1 VDQVKRTTDDR
12 AENSVEISGREA
24 ETRARILDAAVD
36 CFVQFGNDKTTLDD
50 VARVAG
56 LTRQTIYRYF
66 PGRSALLEAVDRLE
80 DERLRHQAAAIG
92 RRSRSLEEFVAGMVE
107 TQVAV
112 AQRYRTRQHLLELDR
127 GLFQSMILVQQR
139 KIGRLREMVAP
150 ELAAARRRGELPAGL
165 DLAEAAEWLAIS
177 LASVTSLTGAET
189 FDLDDP
195 ASVGRFYARHLC
207 RGLVGPPE
215 AKR

>member
-1 VDQVKRTTDDR
+1 MDQVNRTDE
-12 AENSVEISGREA
+12 AVEVTTREA
-24 ETRARILDAAVD
+24 ETRRRILDAAIE

-80 DERLRHQAAAIG
+80 DQRLRRQAAAIG
-92 RRSRSLEEFVAGMVE
+92 QRSRTLEDFVAGMVE

-112 AQRYRTRQHLLELDR
+112 ALRYRTRQHLLDLDR
-127 GLFQSMILVQQR
+127 GLFQSMFLVHQR
-139 KIGRLREMVAP
+139 KIGRLREMVTP
-150 ELAAARRRGELPAGL
+150 QLEAARRRGELHPSV

-177 LASVTSLTGAET
+177 LASVTSLTSADT

-195 ASVGRFYARHLC
+195 ASVGRFFARHLC
-207 RGLVGPPE
+207 RGLVRPARP
-215 AKR
+215 ARA

>member
-1 VDQVKRTTDDR
+1 VELVNGTDEAVETT
-12 AENSVEISGREA
+12 GREA
-24 ETRARILDAAVD
+24 ETRRRILDAAIE
-36 CFVQFGNDKTTLDD
+36 CFVQLGNERTTLDD

-80 DERLRHQAAAIG
+80 DERLRQEAADIG
-92 RRSRSLEEFVAGMVE
+92 RRSGSLEAFVAAMVE

-127 GLFQSMILVQQR
+127 GLFQSIFLAQPR
-139 KIGRLREMVAP
+139 KIRRLREMVAP
-150 ELAAARRRGELPAGL
+150 QLEVARGRGELPAWL

-177 LASVTSLTGAET
+177 LASVTSLTGADT

-207 RGLVGPPE
+207 RGLVQPVP
-215 AKR
+215 RPSPS